1 MLLRYFGGKSKIAK
15 NISNFINNIIEK
27 GYDDLY
33 NTSEGNK
40 KYQDISLTSSMRER
54 ERESRFTW
62 NPFVGHVM

>member
-54 ERESRFTW
+54 ERERADLRGTLLW
-62 NPFVGHVM
+62 VM